1 MKQVLILLCFSY
13 IFNFTCFAQTSCKV
27 EPEKI
32 SKTYTGACVN
42 GKAEGLGK
50 AEGEESFEGMF
61 KKGYPEGKG
70 MYIYK
75 DGSYFIGLFK
85 KGRREGA
92 GDMYYESHKG
102 EDSVITGFWKQDKYV
117 GLNEQPYQVH
127 TSSSKITRI
136 ECSKLDSKGDFITFN
151 LHSLASSTAM
161 AQSNYLVSL
170 VDVTV
175 IKGTFITIKNQALT
189 NNTTSV
195 IRQIIFPFRANFLF
209 SNGEN
214 ADISFHEPG
223 SYEVK
228 INLQ

>member
-1 MKQVLILLCFSY
+1 MKQVLILLLFSC
-13 IFNFTCFAQTSCKV
+13 IFNFNSFSQSGCKV
-27 EPEKI
+27 ELEKI

-61 KKGYPEGKG
+61 KGGYPDGKG

-75 DGSYFIGLFK
+75 DGSYFIGIFK
-85 KGRREGA
+85 KGKREGA
-92 GDMYYESHKG
+92 GDMYYESYKG
-102 EDSVITGFWKQDKYV
+102 EDSVITGFWKKDKYV
-117 GLNEQPYQVH
+117 GLNEQPYLVH

-136 ECSKLDSKGDFITFN
+136 ECTKLDSKGDFINFN
-151 LHSLASSTAM
+151 IHSLASSTSM
-161 AQSNYLVSL
+161 GQGNYLVSL
-170 VDVTV
+170 VDVSV
-175 IKGTFITIKNQALT
+175 IKGTFINIKNQALT
-189 NNTTSV
+189 NNTTST
-195 IRQIIFPFRANFLF
+195 IRQVIFPFRANFIF

-214 ADISFHEPG
+214 ADISFAEPG